1 MIIMLMFELNLN
13 TEMIIEVTQQEYS
26 TYLIFVIIII
36 ILFTKDTVLSA

>member
-1 MIIMLMFELNLN
+1 MLMFELNLN